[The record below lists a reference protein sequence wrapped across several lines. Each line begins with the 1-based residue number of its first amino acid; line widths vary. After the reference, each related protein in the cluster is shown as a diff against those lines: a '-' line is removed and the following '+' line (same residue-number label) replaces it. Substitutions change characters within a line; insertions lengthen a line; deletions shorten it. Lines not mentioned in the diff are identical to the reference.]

1 MTANENAKNVKT
13 VDYIRKGITNTIING
28 FKLENNAP
36 VAATLEFEGN
46 LNDDRANAKARKA
59 NMLVTSIE
67 RKRVYYRLDRAVAME
82 NATDKRNAKDD
93 IQLGETGTTVHYLR
107 LTNDKVNGIPTTV
120 SESITFDAPM
130 TETRAFGAARRACA
144 FDILPYAS
152 EQNRNAKFIGR
163 AKFFELAELVKDTTD
178 ADADADDAD
187 DADDAADAD
196 ENADA

>member
-1 MTANENAKNVKT
+1 MSENTNTENVKPI
-13 VDYIRKGITNTIING
+13 DYIRKGITNTIVNG
-28 FKLENNAP
+28 FKLENNVP

-67 RKRVYYRLDRAVAME
+67 RKRIYYRLERSVAME
-82 NATDKRNAKDD
+82 NATDERMNKDD

-107 LTNDKVNGIPTTV
+107 LDYLSSFTDGKVEGIPTTV

-130 TETRAFGAARRACA
+130 TESRAFGAARRACA

-152 EQNRNAKFIGR
+152 EQNRNAKFISR
-163 AKFFELAELVKDTTD
+163 AKFFELAELVKDTD
-178 ADADADDAD
+178 ADADAD
-187 DADDAADAD
+187 ADAD
-196 ENADA
+196 SDNADA

>member
-1 MTANENAKNVKT
+1 MSANTENVKT

-28 FKLENNAP
+28 FKLDENNVP
-36 VAATLEFEGN
+36 VASTLEFEGN

-67 RKRVYYRLDRAVAME
+67 RKRVYYRLERSVAME

-107 LTNDKVNGIPTTV
+107 LSDSKVDGVPTTV
-120 SESITFDAPM
+120 SDSITFDAPM

-152 EQNRNAKFIGR
+152 EQNRNAKFISR
-163 AKFFELAELVKDTTD
+163 AKFFELAELVKD
-178 ADADADDAD
+178 ADDAD
-187 DADDAADAD
+187 AVADN
-196 ENADA
+196 ENANA

>member
-1 MTANENAKNVKT
+1 MSENTTNENVKT
-13 VDYIRKGITNTIING
+13 IDYIRKGITNTIING

-36 VAATLEFEGN
+36 VAATLQFEGN

-67 RKRVYYRLDRAVAME
+67 RKRVYYRLERSVAME

-107 LTNDKVNGIPTTV
+107 LSDTKVDGVPTTV
-120 SESITFDAPM
+120 SDSITFDAPM
-130 TETRAFGAARRACA
+130 TESRAFGAARRACA

-152 EQNRNAKFIGR
+152 EQNRNAKFISR
-163 AKFFELAELVKDTTD
+163 AKFFELAELVKDDTNTD
-178 ADADADDAD
+178 ADADADVD
-187 DADDAADAD
+187 ADAD
-196 ENADA
+196 ADVENADA

>member
-1 MTANENAKNVKT
+1 MTANTNTENVKNI
-13 VDYIRKGITNTIING
+13 DYIRKGITNTIIYG
-28 FKLENNAP
+28 WKLVNNAP
-36 VAATLEFEGN
+36 VATMLELEGN

-59 NMLVTSIE
+59 NMLVTGIE
-67 RKRVYYRLDRAVAME
+67 RKRVYYRLERSIAME

-107 LTNDKVNGIPTTV
+107 LSNDKVDSIPTTI

-152 EQNRNAKFIGR
+152 EQNRNAKFISR
-163 AKFFELAELVKDTTD
+163 AKFFELAELVKDDTNAD
-178 ADADADDAD
+178 ADADADTDAD
-187 DADDAADAD
+187 A